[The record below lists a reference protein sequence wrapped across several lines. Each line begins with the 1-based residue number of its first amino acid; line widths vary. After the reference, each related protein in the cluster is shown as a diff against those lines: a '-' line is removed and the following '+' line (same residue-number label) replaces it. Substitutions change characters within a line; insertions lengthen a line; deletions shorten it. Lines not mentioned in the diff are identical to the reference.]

1 MPLSSLLLYFLSL
14 GVVVSACWMA
24 LGLVKNYRLH
34 FLSSYLG
41 YLMAINI
48 VWFQNSVVTGL
59 SADVLKNIPPTS
71 RETVFILFGLGIFP
85 LLAVAYHFLISF
97 VAGIL
102 DAKAAPAV
110 MFGHAAAWAALF
122 GLFLVRIQF
131 VLNRKTFPLS
141 LPQNMALA
149 AVIVL
154 VPVAAFGYLIFRTGR
169 QAKPEGRKEMSLFAG
184 VSLAAYLLFSAASL
198 FLLSAP
204 FLQWGVP
211 LALFLANFFPVV
223 CLRRVLSRF
232 GRPIR
237 PETFA
242 DPRMEGFR
250 DHFQLSNREREILD
264 LLFKG
269 KSNQEIEREL
279 FISSHTVRN
288 HVYNIYQKLDVS
300 SRLQLLNRLRM
311 WMESESGS

>member
-59 SADVLKNIPPTS
+59 AADVLKNIPLER

-102 DAKAAPAV
+102 DEKAAPAV
-110 MFGHAAAWAALF
+110 MIGHATVWAALF

-131 VLNRKTFPLS
+131 VLNRKIFPLS
-141 LPQNMALA
+141 LLQNMALA
-149 AVIVL
+149 AVIIL
-154 VPVAAFGYLIFRTGR
+154 VPAAAFGYLLLRTSR
-169 QAKPEGRKEMSLFAG
+169 QSKPEGKKEMIVFAG
-184 VSLAAYLLFSAASL
+184 ASLAAYLLFSAASL

-211 LALFLANFFPVV
+211 LALFLANFIPVV
-223 CLRRVLSRF
+223 CLGRKHSPTRKWTASATISSSRKGNGRSWICCSRARATRRSSGSSSF
-232 GRPIR
+232 PPIR
-237 PETFA
+237 SATIFTTSTRNSTSPA
-242 DPRMEGFR
+242 GFN
-250 DHFQLSNREREILD
+250 S
-264 LLFKG
+264 
-269 KSNQEIEREL
+269 
-279 FISSHTVRN
+279 
-288 HVYNIYQKLDVS
+288 
-300 SRLQLLNRLRM
+300 
-311 WMESESGS
+311 